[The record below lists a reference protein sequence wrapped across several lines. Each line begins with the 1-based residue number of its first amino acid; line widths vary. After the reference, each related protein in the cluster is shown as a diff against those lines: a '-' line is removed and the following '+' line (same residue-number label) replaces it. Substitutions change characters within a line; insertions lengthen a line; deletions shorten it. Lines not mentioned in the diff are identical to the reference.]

1 MTRTILA
8 TAALVVGLSGCAT
21 IFDGATQAVAVRSA
35 PEAATFTITNRAGEK
50 VHVGTTPSTVTLK
63 RGAGYFKR
71 EDYTVRVEKDGF
83 KPMEFKLSGGM
94 NGWYF
99 GNILVGGLIGMLLVD
114 PMTGA
119 MFKVVD
125 EPVNVTLEPADAKL
139 GSADGALA
147 IRLVQDVSPEV
158 LRRAQR
164 IDPQ

>member
-71 EDYTVRVEKDGF
+71 MKERELYTTDNAAIVARVAKAG
-83 KPMEFKLSGGM
+83 LSG
-94 NGWYF
+94 
-99 GNILVGGLIGMLLVD
+99 
-114 PMTGA
+114 A
-119 MFKVVD
+119 
-125 EPVNVTLEPADAKL
+125 L
-139 GSADGALA
+139 GSAVA
-147 IRLVQDVSPEV
+147 
-158 LRRAQR
+158 
-164 IDPQ
+164 